1 MEAASFTDFDSEVLA
16 VQPPPFK
23 VEIVAELLG
32 TEDVNNDNDD
42 TMKTA
47 DEPVYC
53 SDRNGL
59 LQVIETVQKF
69 FLFSKDGAIVQSH
82 ANHVARIN
90 DRRKAS
96 KEKLEIIFRACK
108 KVF

>member
-23 VEIVAELLG
+23 VEIIAELLG
-32 TEDVNNDNDD
+32 TEDLNND